1 MKNIYIHLIYPFRV
15 MLFFVVLTLYSC
27 NSNDNLEQHTDII
40 HYRIKQKTSSEPPKS
55 LTKKIDSKRVGLAH
69 LVNYVR
75 PINSQPISVDLAEI
89 KARGKL
95 VALTGYS
102 TTSYFIY
109 KGTPMGFEY
118 DLLKELANHLDVQL
132 EIVVV
137 QDLNEVFNML
147 NNGEADIIAH
157 NLTITKERDEKV
169 DFTYPINMTRQ
180 VLVQNK
186 PRGWEKMQ
194 PQALEKS
201 LIRNPLSLINKEVYV
216 RRESAYYSRLTHL
229 SEEIGGDIKIVEVPG
244 DIETE
249 ELISKVASG
258 EIPYTVADE
267 NIALINRA
275 YYPSLDISTPISFPQ
290 RISWAVRESSPELL
304 KEVNKWIKQLKK
316 QPAFASIYNKY
327 YKSKKATDHLAKCNR
342 KANCGRNISPF
353 DKIISKHAKSLG
365 WDWRLLASLIYQESK
380 FNPHA
385 KSWVGASGLMQLM
398 PQTGQRFGAA
408 NLTDPEQSIIAGVNY
423 IKWLDKYW
431 KKKVP
436 DKAERI
442 KFHHGFL

>member
-1 MKNIYIHLIYPFRV
+1 
-15 MLFFVVLTLYSC
+15 
-27 NSNDNLEQHTDII
+27 
-40 HYRIKQKTSSEPPKS
+40 
-55 LTKKIDSKRVGLAH
+55 
-69 LVNYVR
+69 
-75 PINSQPISVDLAEI
+75 LAEI